1 MSTHSRQ
8 IESMA
13 PVSEELLKAARSA
26 GARLAEAERAVQVA
40 RADYHAMVR
49 RLHLGGASLRE
60 VAEALQLSH
69 QRVQQIVDGAGGT
82 WWRRV
87 WRTRNKTTDLAC
99 TWCGR
104 PSDEVAKLIA
114 GPNVYICDACTEA
127 AEQSLKTEGS
137 VLLRRAKAREKG
149 RCSFCRKRR
158 SDKRALVVARTA
170 NVCAECLRT
179 CREILDASPS
189 SLSSG

>member
-1 MSTHSRQ
+1 
-8 IESMA
+8 MA

-49 RLHLGGASLRE
+49 RLHLAGASLRE
-60 VAEALQLSH
+60 VAEALRLSH
-69 QRVQQIVDGAGGT
+69 QRVQQIVDVAGGT

-87 WRTRNKTTDLAC
+87 WRSRNKTADLAC

-104 PSDEVAKLIA
+104 PSEEVSKLIA
-114 GPNVYICDACTEA
+114 GPNVYICDSCTEA

-137 VLLRRAKAREKG
+137 VLLRRAKAREKS
-149 RCSFCRKRR
+149 RCSFCHKR
-158 SDKRALVVARTA
+158 SSEKRALVVGRTA
-170 NVCAECLRT
+170 NICAECLRM